1 MLGTYLDILRYRQSW
16 KFSAA
21 GLVLR
26 LPMSM
31 VGLSTILMV
40 RAEYGN

>member
-1 MLGTYLDILRYRQSW
+1 MLGTYRDILRYRSAW

-21 GLVLR
+21 GLILR

-31 VGLSTILMV
+31 VVLSTILMV
-40 RAEYGN
+40 RA